1 MKKQFTLVCLLVAF
15 ATTRALAGGPS
26 APYRFDSTFGNNG
39 FLVDTTT
46 GGTVNSY
53 IYFNEIMVSTNVST
67 LNQFWVGGIT
77 NGRYLANKYSATGAQ
92 LLTRTGT
99 DYSEGKG
106 ETGVMLFNKIYISGQ
121 QTNGGGCQSISYNF
135 DGTPN
140 AVFNQTAG
148 ADSFLSEVTYAPHTP
163 LGLTFPNCSGVL
175 GNGHIVTVVYKPLD
189 STYIAEFDPTA
200 AGGTTPITHP
210 QFTNANNNTRVKALR
225 VIPGTNSYVVLVYD
239 AGLNASFLYC
249 IANGNVYATYQYN
262 GVQYNALVAISN
274 NGMMLGGDNLRFVDI
289 TNGNLSTPNAF
300 AGGVQQ
306 LVRDPQTGEIY
317 AFTGTNLLAIT
328 PSGDAD
334 DTYNPDGLGNNFA
347 YAPITAG
354 YLLGV
359 PSGQIYFSDME
370 MQGSD
375 ILISGYTTQLNGSN
389 VATGFA
395 GFVMK
400 VRGKG
405 SVANPCAS
413 FSVQLD
419 SVYAT
424 GIGSCDY
431 AAHITLSG
439 AFPMTA
445 AISWGSGGNTV
456 TVNSSPYIPTG
467 LCPATYE
474 ILFED
479 QNNCTAL
486 VNFVSPPPPTCTVP
500 EITTQ
505 LSGTTGFCEGT
516 PIQLGA
522 LTITGTPTNY
532 QWYRNGVAI
541 IGAEQNVYYKASAN
555 ANDEG
560 AYYLIASNACGA
572 DTSNT
577 GNVTVTENA
586 KPVVQQFGN
595 ELYAT
600 GATTGATLVW
610 YLDGNVIQGATT
622 SPYLATQ
629 NGVYSVQATVG
640 GCVVTSDGATVV
652 VSGVNDLTGSAD
664 WQIYP
669 NPVAERLYV
678 TVSTGVRKLEILNL
692 IGEVVGSVAGNINSI
707 GTGNLPTGIYVARI
721 TTTAGIAT
729 KKFSKQ

>member
-1 MKKQFTLVCLLVAF
+1 MKKQFTFLLVL
-15 ATTRALAGGPS
+15 ALTFVSRVYAGGPS
-26 APYRFDSTFGNNG
+26 AGFRFDSTFAHNG

-53 IYFNEIMVSTNVST
+53 IWFNELMVSSNA
-67 LNQFWVGGIT
+67 LNPNQFWVGGIA
-77 NGRYLANKYSATGAQ
+77 NGTYLANKYSATGAQ
-92 LLTRTGT
+92 LFSRTGT

-106 ETGVMLFNKIYISGQ
+106 ETGVLYFNKVFMGGLV
-121 QTNGGGCQSISYNF
+121 TNGSTYQNMSLNF
-135 DGTPN
+135 DGSN
-140 AVFNQTAG
+140 NSIFNYTAG
-148 ADSFLSEVTYAPHTP
+148 PDSFLSEAQFAPHSP
-163 LGLTFPNCSGVL
+163 IGRSFSNCSGVL
-175 GNGHIVTVVYKPLD
+175 SNGHIVTVVYKPLD
-189 STYIAEFDPTA
+189 STYIAEFDPGAT
-200 AGGTTPITHP
+200 GGTSVTTHP
-210 QFTNANNNTRVKALR
+210 QFTDGSNNTRVKALR

-249 IANGNVYATYQYN
+249 MVNGSVYATYQYN
-262 GVQYNALVAISN
+262 GVQYNALVAITN

-289 TNGNLSTPNAF
+289 TNGNLSTPAAF
-300 AGGVQQ
+300 MGGVQQ
-306 LVRDPQTGEIY
+306 LTRDPQSGEIY
-317 AFTGTNLLAIT
+317 AFNGVNVLAIT
-328 PSGDAD
+328 PAGIAD

-347 YAPITAG
+347 YAPVNAD
-354 YLLGV
+354 YWLGV
-359 PSGQIYFSDME
+359 PSGQIYFTDME

-375 ILISGYTTQLNGSN
+375 ILLSGYTTQLKGSN
-389 VATGFA
+389 VASGFA
-395 GFVMK
+395 GFVIK
-400 VRGKG
+400 VKGKTAAAVNCNG
-405 SVANPCAS
+405 

-431 AAHITLSG
+431 AAHFTLSG
-439 AFPMTA
+439 AFPMSA
-445 AISWGSGGNTV
+445 AIDWGSGGNTV

-479 QNNCTAL
+479 QNGCTGL

-516 PIQLGA
+516 PIQLGG

-610 YLDGNVIQGATT
+610 YLNGNVIQGATT

-640 GCVVTSDGATVV
+640 GCVVTSDDATVV
-652 VSGVNDLTGSAD
+652 ISGVNDLTGSAD

-669 NPVAERLYV
+669 NPVAERLYI
-678 TVSTGVRKLEILNL
+678 TVSTEVKKLEILNL

-707 GTGNLPTGIYVARI
+707 GTGDLPTGIYVARI